1 MKRKEDSVI
10 APAFSCFKVLNARCF
25 VKKDERFLTLP
36 AQSI

>member
-10 APAFSCFKVLNARCF
+10 GPAFSWFKVLNARCF
-25 VKKDERFLTLP
+25 VKKGDRFLTLP